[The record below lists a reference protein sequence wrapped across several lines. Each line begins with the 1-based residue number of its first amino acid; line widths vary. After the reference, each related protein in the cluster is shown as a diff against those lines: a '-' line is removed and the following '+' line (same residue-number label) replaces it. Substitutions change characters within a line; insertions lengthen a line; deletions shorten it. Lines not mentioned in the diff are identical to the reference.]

1 MFLRSVFL
9 TMDHCME
16 GGSGGRFQQAAVFF
30 PTSKFFSWFLH
41 LRRRVCYLA
50 LLVSS
55 ISVDTLTLEN
65 VSCLNTALIILMLAA
80 RQGTLA
86 NCLKMLAT
94 ATIEQLRL
102 GKNQTSSQ
110 PKDDLWSV
118 FNSGLLLLLLS
129 SAGPAGSEVGAN
141 KKRCLEPRH
150 ILSSL
155 FQLLR
160 FWRVHYQPGDQ
171 SCISLEKGS
180 GIAFEEW
187 IRTIDLLTNVDTT
200 SPYSLLHYLPE
211 DQSRIVQTWDIEM
224 ECS

>member
-16 GGSGGRFQQAAVFF
+16 GGTGSRFQQAAVFF

-102 GKNQTSSQ
+102 GTQVPIKI
-110 PKDDLWSV
+110 
-118 FNSGLLLLLLS
+118 LLCI
-129 SAGPAGSEVGAN
+129 PFTF
-141 KKRCLEPRH
+141 K
-150 ILSSL
+150 L
-155 FQLLR
+155 F
-160 FWRVHYQPGDQ
+160 
-171 SCISLEKGS
+171 
-180 GIAFEEW
+180 
-187 IRTIDLLTNVDTT
+187 
-200 SPYSLLHYLPE
+200 
-211 DQSRIVQTWDIEM
+211 
-224 ECS
+224 

>member
-1 MFLRSVFL
+1 MSKYLEVVHGNLIDSNMFLRSVFL

-102 GKNQTSSQ
+102 GKFTFEKKFLFSLNLDILEFSR
-110 PKDDLWSV
+110 
-118 FNSGLLLLLLS
+118 
-129 SAGPAGSEVGAN
+129 AGRDGRSNWWE
-141 KKRCLEPRH
+141 
-150 ILSSL
+150 
-155 FQLLR
+155 
-160 FWRVHYQPGDQ
+160 
-171 SCISLEKGS
+171 
-180 GIAFEEW
+180 
-187 IRTIDLLTNVDTT
+187 
-200 SPYSLLHYLPE
+200 
-211 DQSRIVQTWDIEM
+211 
-224 ECS
+224 

>member
-1 MFLRSVFL
+1 MEVVHGNLIDSNMFLRSVFL

-94 ATIEQLRL
+94 ATIEQLKL
-102 GKNQTSSQ
+102 GKFQ
-110 PKDDLWSV
+110 K
-118 FNSGLLLLLLS
+118 
-129 SAGPAGSEVGAN
+129 E
-141 KKRCLEPRH
+141 
-150 ILSSL
+150 
-155 FQLLR
+155 FQLD
-160 FWRVHYQPGDQ
+160 FV
-171 SCISLEKGS
+171 
-180 GIAFEEW
+180 
-187 IRTIDLLTNVDTT
+187 
-200 SPYSLLHYLPE
+200 
-211 DQSRIVQTWDIEM
+211 
-224 ECS
+224 